1 MRDYEL
7 KQEFTIN
14 DICAI
19 CEFNPKTFYAYKK
32 LGKIPPADDTE
43 RQPHVWYRSTI
54 LPSIEWYLELRAARI
69 AKRSK
74 LTKP

>member
-1 MRDYEL
+1 MLDYEL

-19 CEFNPKTFYAYKK
+19 CEFNPKTFYYYKTR
-32 LGKIPPADDTE
+32 GKIPPADDTE
-43 RQPHVWYRSTI
+43 RKPHVWYRSTI
-54 LPSIEWYLELRAARI
+54 LPFIEWWLERIAARI
-69 AKRSK
+69 AKKSQ